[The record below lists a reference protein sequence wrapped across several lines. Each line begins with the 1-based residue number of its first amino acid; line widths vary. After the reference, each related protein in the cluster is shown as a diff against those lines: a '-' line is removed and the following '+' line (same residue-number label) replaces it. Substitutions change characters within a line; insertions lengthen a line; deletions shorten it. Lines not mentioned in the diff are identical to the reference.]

1 MHSNEGGHLGLHLDF
16 DSCSTRFFHLGIY
29 SQYSSGH
36 ESFTL
41 LILNI
46 YSWCAFSAFADSFF
60 IHSF

>member
-36 ESFTL
+36 EWFCSSNSQHLLLVCIFSFRCFLFHTL
-41 LILNI
+41 L
-46 YSWCAFSAFADSFF
+46 
-60 IHSF
+60 